1 MSQKPQSSQQTS
13 QSDLLPEDPNNTQDE
28 TQDPSSVTHSPM
40 ESVQDLPSIICT
52 RRVSIQEPLPTAHTR
67 RISIQEHPPTVH
79 THLVSI
85 QEHPPSVHTRRTS
98 IQEPPA
104 GILTRRVSTQEPPAS
119 ILTRRVSTQEPPA
132 SSLTRRVS
140 IQEPPASSLTR
151 RVSIQE
157 PPASSLTRRVSIQEP
172 SASSL
177 TRRVSI
183 QEPPASTLT
192 NRASIQEPP
201 ASTLTRRV
209 SIQEPPASSLTRRVS
224 IQEPSPII
232 HTRRVS
238 IQEPPSFVHT
248 PLVSIEEMPSFGVS
262 SQIISQDTQPASYGS
277 SSNNQD
283 IPLGFQTR
291 RLSAQKPCLLTHVPL
306 TSIESV
312 AYSSNINFQD
322 DLSSTESHHSG
333 LQGSKLPVRA
343 NVDVPPSITYS
354 PEASIESMES
364 ILWNSQENFKDSLYK
379 FQFRGSSLDNIP
391 TNSSTETSFYGFQ
404 DGHRRRQSQLPL
416 GRRLLHEAKK
426 ISRQLSLVLSL
437 AGMMIISLITLGQPW
452 MHFQVP
458 LTPPGDPAGPLT
470 MPINTIFFVRC
481 SDISCRKEHDK
492 NAYLL
497 DFAWAFLLIATITG
511 FCVCFVLIDTI
522 FFTSSNLSIL
532 DFSGI
537 VISILTGANMILGIL
552 FYLMQAH
559 EYLQE
564 GMTYRLGCSFYLVFF
579 ST

>member
-1 MSQKPQSSQQTS
+1 
-13 QSDLLPEDPNNTQDE
+13 
-28 TQDPSSVTHSPM
+28 
-40 ESVQDLPSIICT
+40 
-52 RRVSIQEPLPTAHTR
+52 
-67 RISIQEHPPTVH
+67 
-79 THLVSI
+79 
-85 QEHPPSVHTRRTS
+85 
-98 IQEPPA
+98 
-104 GILTRRVSTQEPPAS
+104 
-119 ILTRRVSTQEPPA
+119 
-132 SSLTRRVS
+132 
-140 IQEPPASSLTR
+140 
-151 RVSIQE
+151 
-157 PPASSLTRRVSIQEP
+157 
-172 SASSL
+172 
-177 TRRVSI
+177 
-183 QEPPASTLT
+183 
-192 NRASIQEPP
+192 
-201 ASTLTRRV
+201 
-209 SIQEPPASSLTRRVS
+209 
-224 IQEPSPII
+224 
-232 HTRRVS
+232 
-238 IQEPPSFVHT
+238 
-248 PLVSIEEMPSFGVS
+248 MPSFGVS

-537 VISILTGANMILGIL
+537 VISILTGMAL
-552 FYLMQAH
+552 
-559 EYLQE
+559 
-564 GMTYRLGCSFYLVFF
+564 RSFL
-579 ST
+579 